1 MGESVCDVVGLIW
14 CIALIIVEFYLS
26 VWPLHEKTSAKNF
39 FANFIGVVA
48 VFVIWAGAIIWYR
61 CPVWVDA
68 RDANLD
74 GNRRSYAERADEE
87 AVFIKKGFVRALKVL
102 FE

>member
-1 MGESVCDVVGLIW
+1 MGVSVCGVVG
-14 CIALIIVEFYLS
+14 ADIVYCAYYCGVLFECWAS
-26 VWPLHEKTSAKNF
+26 DEKTSVRNF
-39 FANFIGVVA
+39 FAIFISVVA
-48 VFVIWAGAIIWYR
+48 VFVIWVGAMIWYR

-74 GNRRSYAERADEE
+74 GNRRSYAERVDEE
-87 AVFIKKGFVRALKVL
+87 AVFVKKGFVRALKVL